1 MVKEC
6 KTLKLNVNEIDE
18 LKDLVRNGIDRRLG
32 SESLRFTQILLDLE
46 KKLDKA
52 VS

>member
-1 MVKEC
+1 MVKKC
-6 KTLKLNVNEIDE
+6 KTLELNVNEISE
-18 LKDLVRNGIDRRLG
+18 LKDLVKDGIDRRLG
-32 SESLRFTQILLDLE
+32 SEPLGFTKTLLDLE